1 MESWTYSTRSTTVHT
16 TVHCSVGYRTCRPA
30 LCASF
35 PPSNVNSSLGTVTRA
50 VGRTNNQ
57 LVQSSGTVVAVYP
70 HSYLGCFLSWV
81 LWQARR
87 LSSRAYPQCVELVSI
102 TDFLFFCFAASHSE
116 RRGRS
121 GQRRTWVAGQRVGCI
136 HLLRPAAMQG
146 SILVAM
152 RTVQCEAPP
161 WTSGRFLQVPAVE
174 RAGLGY
180 FSPS

>member
-116 RRGRS
+116 RRWKIWPVSDMG
-121 GQRRTWVAGQRVGCI
+121 
-136 HLLRPAAMQG
+136 LRPEGRLHPSFEASCHAG
-146 SILVAM
+146 FDLGRNAYG
-152 RTVQCEAPP
+152 TV
-161 WTSGRFLQVPAVE
+161 
-174 RAGLGY
+174 
-180 FSPS
+180 